1 MNEDLNEQTS
11 TAVAGSQ
18 EPSSTVEDQNS
29 QVSTATETSTTG
41 TQNNTDTTANTQP
54 VTPQTV
60 AGAEPAKKDGPWN
73 HTKEEQMAYSFHK
86 QLSKRQAKWD
96 KEKKELLDRLE
107 RLENPEKYRTKTRAD
122 FGLDKGGDDEYI
134 NYLVDQKVKTLFES
148 QLNAWKQEQEE
159 IEARNAA
166 DEEYRQ
172 RAEENIKRLYP
183 TPEAEK
189 NFRDTVREAMDRG
202 LGELLDQDESLSNY
216 ILMSPVG
223 PSIMYRLAS
232 SKEAVQK
239 LFEGARTP
247 MDLQFR
253 IRDLEREVNE
263 ERKRFE
269 ASAVQTPPAAT
280 NTEQPQQTAAPQK
293 VVGRPGL
300 NKDVKKS
307 VWDDDKSL
315 LDQMRSM

>member
-1 MNEDLNEQTS
+1 MNENLNEENSVVVADNTNSNSAVENQSTEDLSATS
-11 TAVAGSQ
+11 S
-18 EPSSTVEDQNS
+18 SSTD
-29 QVSTATETSTTG
+29 
-41 TQNNTDTTANTQP
+41 TQNKTDIANTQS
-54 VTPQTV
+54 VSTPQT
-60 AGAEPAKKDGPWN
+60 GAVVEQNKQKDGPWN
-73 HTKEEQMAYSFHK
+73 HSKEEQMTYAFHK
-86 QLSKRQAKWD
+86 QLSRRQAKWD
-96 KEKKELLDRLE
+96 REKKELLDRLE

-148 QLNAWKQEQEE
+148 QLNAWKQEQEDL
-159 IEARNAA
+159 EARNAA

-172 RAEENIKRLYP
+172 RAEENIKKLYP

-232 SKEAVQK
+232 SKEAVAK

-253 IRDLEREVNE
+253 IRDLEREVNDE
-263 ERKRFE
+263 IK
-269 ASAVQTPPAAT
+269 AKAVQTPPAAI
-280 NTEQPQQTAAPQK
+280 EQPQQTAAPQK

>member
-1 MNEDLNEQTS
+1 MNENLNEQNS
-11 TAVAGSQ
+11 VVVADNTNSN
-18 EPSSTVEDQNS
+18 STVENQNAEDLS
-29 QVSTATETSTTG
+29 ATSSSTTDA
-41 TQNNTDTTANTQP
+41 QNNTDIAKTQS
-54 VTPQTV
+54 VSTPQT
-60 AGAEPAKKDGPWN
+60 GAVVEQNKQKDGPWN
-73 HTKEEQMAYSFHK
+73 HSKEEQMAYSFHK

-122 FGLDKGGDDEYI
+122 FGLDKGGDDAYI

-148 QLNAWKQEQEE
+148 QLNAWKQEQEDL
-159 IEARNAA
+159 EARNAA

-172 RAEENIKRLYP
+172 RAEENIKKLYP

-189 NFRDTVREAMDRG
+189 DFRDTVREAMDRG

-216 ILMSPVG
+216 ILMSPLG
-223 PSIMYRLAS
+223 PSIMYKLAS
-232 SKEAVQK
+232 SKEAVAK

-247 MDLQFR
+247 IDLQFR
-253 IRDLEREVNE
+253 IRDLEREVNDE
-263 ERKRFE
+263 IK
-269 ASAVQTPPAAT
+269 AKAVQTPPAAI
-280 NTEQPQQTAAPQK
+280 EQPQHTAAPQK

>member
-1 MNEDLNEQTS
+1 MNENLNEENSVVVADNTNS
-11 TAVAGSQ
+11 T
-18 EPSSTVEDQNS
+18 STVENQS
-29 QVSTATETSTTG
+29 TEASTATETSTTG
-41 TQNNTDTTANTQP
+41 TQNNTDTTASTQP

-148 QLNAWKQEQEE
+148 QLNAWKQEQEDL
-159 IEARNAA
+159 EARNAA

-172 RAEENIKRLYP
+172 RAEENIKKLYP

-223 PSIMYRLAS
+223 PSIMYKLAS

-253 IRDLEREVNE
+253 IRDLEREVNDE
-263 ERKRFE
+263 IK
-269 ASAVQTPPAAT
+269 AKAVQTPPAAT

-315 LDQMRSM
+315 LDLMRSM

>member
-1 MNEDLNEQTS
+1 MNENLNEENSVVVADNTNS
-11 TAVAGSQ
+11 T
-18 EPSSTVEDQNS
+18 STVENQS
-29 QVSTATETSTTG
+29 TEATTATETSTTD
-41 TQNNTDTTANTQP
+41 TQNNTETSNTQP
-54 VTPQTV
+54 VAPQTV
-60 AGAEPAKKDGPWN
+60 AGEEPAKKDGPWN

-148 QLNAWKQEQEE
+148 QLNAWKQEQEDL
-159 IEARNAA
+159 EARNAA

-172 RAEENIKRLYP
+172 RAEENIKKLYP

-189 NFRDTVREAMDRG
+189 DFRDTVREAMDRG

-223 PSIMYRLAS
+223 PSIMYKLAS
-232 SKEAVQK
+232 SKEAVAK
-239 LFEGARTP
+239 LFEGARSP

-253 IRDLEREVNE
+253 IRDLEREVNDVI
-263 ERKRFE
+263 K
-269 ASAVQTPPAAT
+269 AKAVQTPPAAAK
-280 NTEQPQQTAAPQK
+280 EQPQQTAAQPK
-293 VVGRPGL
+293 AIGRPGVA
-300 NKDVKKS
+300 KDIKKS
-307 VWDDDKSL
+307 IWDDDKSL

>member
-1 MNEDLNEQTS
+1 MNENPNEENSVVVADNTNSNSAVEGQSTEDLSATS
-11 TAVAGSQ
+11 S
-18 EPSSTVEDQNS
+18 SSTD
-29 QVSTATETSTTG
+29 
-41 TQNNTDTTANTQP
+41 TQNNTDIAKTQS
-54 VTPQTV
+54 VSTPQT
-60 AGAEPAKKDGPWN
+60 GAVVEQNKQKDGPWN
-73 HTKEEQMAYSFHK
+73 HSKEEQMTYAFHK

-96 KEKKELLDRLE
+96 KEKKELLDRIE

-122 FGLDKGGDDEYI
+122 FGPDKGGDDEYI
-134 NYLVDQKVKTLFES
+134 NYLVDHKVKTLFES
-148 QLNAWKQEQEE
+148 QLNAWKQEQEDL
-159 IEARNAA
+159 EARNAA

-172 RAEENIKRLYP
+172 RTEENIKRLYP

-189 NFRDTVREAMDRG
+189 NLRETIRKGMDRG
-202 LGELLDQDESLSNY
+202 LGELLDQDESLANY

-223 PSIMYRLAS
+223 PSIMYKLAS
-232 SKEAVQK
+232 SKEAVEK

-253 IRDLEREVNE
+253 IRDLEREVNDE
-263 ERKRFE
+263 IRAK
-269 ASAVQTPPAAT
+269 AVQTPPAAT

-307 VWDDDKSL
+307 VWDDDQSL

>member
-1 MNEDLNEQTS
+1 MNENLNEENSVVVADNKNSTS
-11 TAVAGSQ
+11 AVENQSTEDLSATSS
-18 EPSSTVEDQNS
+18 SSTD
-29 QVSTATETSTTG
+29 
-41 TQNNTDTTANTQP
+41 TQNKTDIANTQS
-54 VTPQTV
+54 VSTPQT
-60 AGAEPAKKDGPWN
+60 GAVVEQNKQKDGPWN
-73 HTKEEQMAYSFHK
+73 HSKEEQMTYAFHK

-148 QLNAWKQEQEE
+148 QLNAWKQEQEDL
-159 IEARNAA
+159 EARNAA

-172 RAEENIKRLYP
+172 RAEENIKKLYP

-223 PSIMYRLAS
+223 PSIMYKLAS

-253 IRDLEREVNE
+253 IRDLEREVNDE
-263 ERKRFE
+263 IK
-269 ASAVQTPPAAT
+269 AKAVQTPPAAI
-280 NTEQPQQTAAPQK
+280 EQPQQTAAPQK

>member
-1 MNEDLNEQTS
+1 MPEELNEETS
-11 TAVAGSQ
+11 VVVADNSN
-18 EPSSTVEDQNS
+18 SNSTVEHQGAEDLSATSSSTTDDTQNKTDITKTQS
-29 QVSTATETSTTG
+29 VSTPKTVSVEE
-41 TQNNTDTTANTQP
+41 QNKQ
-54 VTPQTV
+54 
-60 AGAEPAKKDGPWN
+60 KDGPWN
-73 HTKEEQMAYSFHK
+73 HSKEEQMAYSFHK

-96 KEKKELLDRLE
+96 REKKDLLDRLE

-148 QLNAWKQEQEE
+148 QLNAWKQEQEDL
-159 IEARNAA
+159 EARNAA

-172 RAEENIKRLYP
+172 RAEENIKKLYP

-223 PSIMYRLAS
+223 PSIMYKLAS
-232 SKEAVQK
+232 SKEAVAK

-253 IRDLEREVNE
+253 IRDLEREVNDE
-263 ERKRFE
+263 IK
-269 ASAVQTPPAAT
+269 AKAVQTPPAAT

>member
-18 EPSSTVEDQNS
+18 EPSSTVEDQNI

-60 AGAEPAKKDGPWN
+60 AGAEQAKKDGPWN

-148 QLNAWKQEQEE
+148 QLNAWKQEQEDL
-159 IEARNAA
+159 EARNAA

-172 RAEENIKRLYP
+172 RTEENIKKIYP

-189 NFRDTVREAMDRG
+189 NFRATVGEAMRWG
-202 LGELLDQDESLSNY
+202 LGKLLDQDESLSNY
-216 ILMSPVG
+216 ILRSPVG
-223 PSIMYRLAS
+223 PSIMYKLAS
-232 SKEAVQK
+232 SKDAVEK
-239 LFEGARTP
+239 LFEGASTGDITP

-253 IRDLEREVNE
+253 IRDLEREVKDE
-263 ERKRFE
+263 IK
-269 ASAVQTPPAAT
+269 AKATQTPPAAI
-280 NTEQPQQTAAPQK
+280 EQPQQTAAPQK

>member
-1 MNEDLNEQTS
+1 MNENLNEENS
-11 TAVAGSQ
+11 VVVADNTNSN
-18 EPSSTVEDQNS
+18 STVENQSAEDLS
-29 QVSTATETSTTG
+29 ATKSSSTDN
-41 TQNNTDTTANTQP
+41 QNNTDLSNAQP
-54 VTPQTV
+54 VTTPKTV
-60 AGAEPAKKDGPWN
+60 SGEELNKQKDGPWN
-73 HTKEEQMAYSFHK
+73 HSKEEQMAYSFHK

-148 QLNAWKQEQEE
+148 QLNAWKQEQEDL
-159 IEARNAA
+159 EARNAA

-172 RAEENIKRLYP
+172 RAEENIKKLYP

-223 PSIMYRLAS
+223 PSIMYKLAS
-232 SKEAVQK
+232 SKEAVAK

-253 IRDLEREVNE
+253 IRDLEREVNDE
-263 ERKRFE
+263 IK
-269 ASAVQTPPAAT
+269 AKAVQTPPAAT

>member
-1 MNEDLNEQTS
+1 MNENLNEENS
-11 TAVAGSQ
+11 VVVADNTNSN
-18 EPSSTVEDQNS
+18 STVENQS
-29 QVSTATETSTTG
+29 TEASTATETSTTD
-41 TQNNTDTTANTQP
+41 TQNNTETSKAQP

-60 AGAEPAKKDGPWN
+60 AVTEPNKQKDGPWN
-73 HTKEEQMAYSFHK
+73 HSKEEQMAYSFHK

-96 KEKKELLDRLE
+96 REKKDLLDRLE

-122 FGLDKGGDDEYI
+122 FSLDKGGDDEYI
-134 NYLVDQKVKTLFES
+134 NYLVDQKVKSLFES
-148 QLNAWKQEQEE
+148 QLEAWKKEQEE
-159 IEARNAA
+159 IESRNAA

-172 RAEENIKRLYP
+172 RAEENIKKLYP

-189 NFRDTVREAMDRG
+189 DFRDTVREAMDRG

-232 SKEAVQK
+232 SKEAVAK

-253 IRDLEREVNE
+253 IRDLEREVNDE
-263 ERKRFE
+263 IK
-269 ASAVQTPPAAT
+269 AKAAQTPPAAI
-280 NTEQPQQTAAPQK
+280 EQPQQTAAPQK

>member
-1 MNEDLNEQTS
+1 MPNEDLNEQTS

-29 QVSTATETSTTG
+29 QVSTATETSTTDA
-41 TQNNTDTTANTQP
+41 QNNTDIAKTQS
-54 VTPQTV
+54 VSTPQTV
-60 AGAEPAKKDGPWN
+60 AGAEQNKQKDGPWN
-73 HTKEEQMAYSFHK
+73 HSKEEQMAYSFHK

-122 FGLDKGGDDEYI
+122 FGLDKGGDDAYI

-148 QLNAWKQEQEE
+148 QLNAWKQEQEDL
-159 IEARNAA
+159 EARNAA

-172 RAEENIKRLYP
+172 RAEENIKKLYP

-223 PSIMYRLAS
+223 PSIMYKLAS
-232 SKEAVQK
+232 SKEAVAK

-253 IRDLEREVNE
+253 IRDLEREVNDE
-263 ERKRFE
+263 IK
-269 ASAVQTPPAAT
+269 AKAVQTPPAAI
-280 NTEQPQQTAAPQK
+280 EQPQHTAAPQK

>member
-1 MNEDLNEQTS
+1 MNENLNEQNS
-11 TAVAGSQ
+11 VVVADNTNSN
-18 EPSSTVEDQNS
+18 STVENQNAEDLS
-29 QVSTATETSTTG
+29 ATSSSTTDA
-41 TQNNTDTTANTQP
+41 QNNTDIAKTQS
-54 VTPQTV
+54 VSTPQT
-60 AGAEPAKKDGPWN
+60 GAVVEQNKQKDGPWN
-73 HTKEEQMAYSFHK
+73 HSKEEQMAYSFHK

-122 FGLDKGGDDEYI
+122 FGLDKGGDDAYI

-148 QLNAWKQEQEE
+148 QLNAWKQEQEDL
-159 IEARNAA
+159 EARNAA

-172 RAEENIKRLYP
+172 RAEENIKKLYP

-189 NFRDTVREAMDRG
+189 DFRDTVREAMDRG

-216 ILMSPVG
+216 ILMSPLG
-223 PSIMYRLAS
+223 PSIMYKLAS
-232 SKEAVQK
+232 SKEAVAK

-247 MDLQFR
+247 IDLQFR
-253 IRDLEREVNE
+253 IRDLEREVNDE
-263 ERKRFE
+263 IK
-269 ASAVQTPPAAT
+269 AKAVQTPPTAI
-280 NTEQPQQTAAPQK
+280 EQPQHTAAPQK

>member
-1 MNEDLNEQTS
+1 MNENLNEENS
-11 TAVAGSQ
+11 VVVADNTNSN
-18 EPSSTVEDQNS
+18 STVENQSAEDLS
-29 QVSTATETSTTG
+29 ATKSSSTDN
-41 TQNNTDTTANTQP
+41 QNNTDLSNAQP
-54 VTPQTV
+54 VTTPKTV
-60 AGAEPAKKDGPWN
+60 SGEELNKQKDGPWN
-73 HTKEEQMAYSFHK
+73 HSKEEQMAYSFHK

-148 QLNAWKQEQEE
+148 QLNAWKQEQEDL
-159 IEARNAA
+159 EARNAA

-172 RAEENIKRLYP
+172 RAEENIKKLYP

-189 NFRDTVREAMDRG
+189 DFRDTVREAMDRG

-223 PSIMYRLAS
+223 PSIMYKLAS
-232 SKEAVQK
+232 SKEAVAK

-253 IRDLEREVNE
+253 IRDLEREVNDE
-263 ERKRFE
+263 IK
-269 ASAVQTPPAAT
+269 AKAVQTPPAAT

>member
-18 EPSSTVEDQNS
+18 EPSSTVENQNAEDLS
-29 QVSTATETSTTG
+29 ATSSSTTDA
-41 TQNNTDTTANTQP
+41 QNNTDIAKTQS
-54 VTPQTV
+54 VSTPQTGAV
-60 AGAEPAKKDGPWN
+60 AEQNKQKDGPWN
-73 HTKEEQMAYSFHK
+73 HSKEEQMAYSFHK

-96 KEKKELLDRLE
+96 KERKELLDRLE

-122 FGLDKGGDDEYI
+122 FSLDKGGDDAYI

-148 QLNAWKQEQEE
+148 QLNAWKQEQEDL
-159 IEARNAA
+159 EARNAA

-172 RAEENIKRLYP
+172 RAEENIKKLYP

-223 PSIMYRLAS
+223 PSIMYKLAS
-232 SKEAVQK
+232 SKEAVAK

-253 IRDLEREVNE
+253 IRDLEREVNDE
-263 ERKRFE
+263 IK
-269 ASAVQTPPAAT
+269 AKAVQTPTAAI
-280 NTEQPQQTAAPQK
+280 EQPQHTAAPQK

>member
-1 MNEDLNEQTS
+1 MNENLNEENS
-11 TAVAGSQ
+11 VVVADNTNSN
-18 EPSSTVEDQNS
+18 STVENQS
-29 QVSTATETSTTG
+29 AEELSATSSSSTDN
-41 TQNNTDTTANTQP
+41 QNNTDLSNAQP
-54 VTPQTV
+54 VTTPKTV
-60 AGAEPAKKDGPWN
+60 SGEELNKQKDGPWN
-73 HTKEEQMAYSFHK
+73 HSKEEQMTYAFHK

-148 QLNAWKQEQEE
+148 QLNAWKQEQEDL
-159 IEARNAA
+159 EARNAA

-172 RAEENIKRLYP
+172 RAEENIKKLYP

-223 PSIMYRLAS
+223 PSIMYKLAS
-232 SKEAVQK
+232 SKEAVAK

-253 IRDLEREVNE
+253 IRDLEREVNDE
-263 ERKRFE
+263 IK
-269 ASAVQTPPAAT
+269 AKAVQTPPAAT

>member
-1 MNEDLNEQTS
+1 MNENLNEENSVVVADNTNSNSAVENQS
-11 TAVAGSQ
+11 T
-18 EPSSTVEDQNS
+18 E
-29 QVSTATETSTTG
+29 VSTATDTSTTD
-41 TQNNTDTTANTQP
+41 TQNNTETSNTQP
-54 VTPQTV
+54 VTPQT
-60 AGAEPAKKDGPWN
+60 GAVVEQNKQKDGPWN
-73 HTKEEQMAYSFHK
+73 HSKEEQMTYAFHK

-148 QLNAWKQEQEE
+148 QLNAWKQEQEDL
-159 IEARNAA
+159 EARNAA

-172 RAEENIKRLYP
+172 RAEENIKKLYP

-223 PSIMYRLAS
+223 PSIMYKLAS

-253 IRDLEREVNE
+253 IRDLEREVNDE
-263 ERKRFE
+263 IK
-269 ASAVQTPPAAT
+269 AKAVQTPPAAI
-280 NTEQPQQTAAPQK
+280 EQPQQTAAPQK

>member
-1 MNEDLNEQTS
+1 
-11 TAVAGSQ
+11 
-18 EPSSTVEDQNS
+18 
-29 QVSTATETSTTG
+29 
-41 TQNNTDTTANTQP
+41 
-54 VTPQTV
+54 
-60 AGAEPAKKDGPWN
+60 
-73 HTKEEQMAYSFHK
+73 MAYSFHK

-148 QLNAWKQEQEE
+148 QLNAWKQEQEDL
-159 IEARNAA
+159 EARNAA

-172 RAEENIKRLYP
+172 RAEENIKKLYP

-223 PSIMYRLAS
+223 PSIMYKLAS
-232 SKEAVQK
+232 SKEAVAK

-253 IRDLEREVNE
+253 IRDLEREVNAE
-263 ERKRFE
+263 IK
-269 ASAVQTPPAAT
+269 AKAVQTPPAAT